1 MCRRSTTLAS
11 RRSFLPVPPSPTPHE
26 PCLTGS
32 TRISAMPKKQRND
45 CLDIENPYY
54 LLKVR
59 RVPMIYEGK
68 ITSKGQTTIPKE
80 IRQKLNLKA
89 GDKIS
94 WSLEGERVVFRAKN
108 KSITD

>member
-1 MCRRSTTLAS
+1 
-11 RRSFLPVPPSPTPHE
+11 
-26 PCLTGS
+26 
-32 TRISAMPKKQRND
+32 
-45 CLDIENPYY
+45 
-54 LLKVR
+54 
-59 RVPMIYEGK
+59 MIYEGK

-108 KSITD
+108 KSITDLAGMLYRPGQKAATIEEMNDAIAEAAVKSALGE